1 MMKMA
6 KNIYIYIY
14 MQGRRKGSALT
25 LSQISERRQVGS
37 KGVSLHG

>member
-14 MQGRRKGSALT
+14 AGRRKGSALT
-25 LSQISERRQVGS
+25 LSHHSERRQVGS
-37 KGVSLHG
+37 KEVSLHG